1 MSQSH
6 PAVGRTSGT
15 SVELVETTFR
25 SGFACLVGRP
35 NAGKSTLLNALVG
48 TKVAIVS
55 DKPQTTRH
63 AIRGIVN
70 MTSVEPVET
79 TSSPTPAGFDQLNQ
93 RFDAQLVLIDTPG
106 LSKPRALLQQ
116 RLNDLVAET
125 LADVDVVTVCFP
137 ADQHVGPG
145 DKRIVEQLASL
156 KRRPLLVAAATKAD
170 AVKPDRL
177 ARHLLEVEAAGTE
190 AGVEWVHIVPCSG
203 LTGWQVDELKSVL
216 VSLLEPGPQFYPG
229 GEVTDEPSAVMIAEL
244 IREAALERVRDELPH
259 SIAVEVDEINPRPDR
274 PEDKPIWDVFAN
286 LIVER
291 DSQKHIVIG
300 RGGAMIRDIGT
311 AARLRINALLDMH
324 VHLDLRVKVAPN
336 WQTDAR
342 QLNRLGF

>member
-1 MSQSH
+1 MSN
-6 PAVGRTSGT
+6 TGT
-15 SVELVETTFR
+15 SEPFR

-48 TKVAIVS
+48 RKVAIVS

-70 MTSVEPVET
+70 MP
-79 TSSPTPAGFDQLNQ
+79 
-93 RFDAQLVLIDTPG
+93 DAQLVLVDTPG

-125 LADVDVVTVCFP
+125 LSDVDIVVVCFP

-145 DKRIVEQLASL
+145 DERIALQLASL
-156 KRRPLLVAAATKAD
+156 RVRPLLVAAATKAD

-177 ARHLLEVEAAGTE
+177 ARQLLEIEAAGAA
-190 AGVEWVHIVPCSG
+190 AGVEWAHIVPCSG

-216 VSLLEPGPQFYPG
+216 VSLLEPGPRFYPG
-229 GEVTDEPSAVMIAEL
+229 GDVTDEPSTVMIAEL
-244 IREAALERVRDELPH
+244 IREAALELVRDELPH
-259 SIAVEVDEINPRPDR
+259 SITVEVDEINLRPDR
-274 PEDKPIWDVFAN
+274 PDDKPLYDVFAN
-286 LIVER
+286 IVVER

-311 AARLRINALLDMH
+311 AARLRINALLSMR
-324 VHLDLRVKVAPN
+324 VHLDLRVKVEPN

-342 QLNRLGF
+342 KLNRLGF